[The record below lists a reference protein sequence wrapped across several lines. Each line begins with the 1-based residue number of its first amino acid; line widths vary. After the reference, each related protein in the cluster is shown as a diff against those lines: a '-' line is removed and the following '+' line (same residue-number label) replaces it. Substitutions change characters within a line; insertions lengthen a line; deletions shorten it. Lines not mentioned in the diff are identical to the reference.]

1 MTTPPAAAFVIG
13 IDPGPSTGIAV
24 LDLTVPV
31 LAAGAE
37 AFQVNA
43 SAACWLLQQI
53 LGPSGLAARRVTVR
67 GGIEGFAPGHGAGSV
82 MRAGRLTRD
91 QVRELEDTAG
101 QAGVPLVTRYMGRV
115 RPWATD
121 KRLEAAGLLALTAGG
136 NHCRAAMRHAIY
148 CATHDCG
155 YPDPLSRRGGA

>member
-1 MTTPPAAAFVIG
+1 MTTSPAAAFVIG

-53 LGPSGLAARRVTVR
+53 LGTSGLAARRVTVR

-82 MRAGRLTRD
+82 VRAGLTRD
-91 QVRELEDTAG
+91 QVRELEDVAAAYG
-101 QAGVPLVTRYMGRV
+101 AVLSERYMGRV
-115 RPWATD
+115 KPWASDT
-121 KRLEAAGLLALTAGG
+121 RLEKAGLLALTAGG
-136 NHCRAAMRHAIY
+136 ITAGR
-148 CATHDCG
+148 
-155 YPDPLSRRGGA
+155 P